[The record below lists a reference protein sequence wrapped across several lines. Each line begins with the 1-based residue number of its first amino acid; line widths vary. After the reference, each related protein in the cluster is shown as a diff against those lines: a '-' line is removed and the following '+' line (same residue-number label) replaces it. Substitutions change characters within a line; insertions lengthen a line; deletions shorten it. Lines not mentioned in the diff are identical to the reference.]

1 MYFPQNVYLADD
13 DCDDADFFREA
24 LYEICP
30 KCNLTVFCNGEE
42 LLDNLRSGVAVPD
55 IIFVDVN
62 MPRMDGITALQAIK
76 DLPAIKGIPVIIYS
90 TSANNA
96 HIAKALEYGAS
107 QYLVKPSNFIKLR
120 DNIKVMLEAGRELVS
135 RIQPEH
141 FVIKA

>member
-30 KCNLTVFCNGEE
+30 GCNLSVFCNGEE
-42 LLDNLRSGVAVPD
+42 LLDGLMSGIAGPD
-55 IIFVDVN
+55 IIFIDVN
-62 MPRMDGITALQAIK
+62 MPKMDGITALQAIK
-76 DLPAIKGIPVIIYS
+76 NLPLAQSVPIIIYS
-90 TSANNA
+90 TSANET
-96 HIAKALEYGAS
+96 HIAKAMEYGAS

-120 DNIKVMLEAGRELVS
+120 DNIKVMLETGRELVS